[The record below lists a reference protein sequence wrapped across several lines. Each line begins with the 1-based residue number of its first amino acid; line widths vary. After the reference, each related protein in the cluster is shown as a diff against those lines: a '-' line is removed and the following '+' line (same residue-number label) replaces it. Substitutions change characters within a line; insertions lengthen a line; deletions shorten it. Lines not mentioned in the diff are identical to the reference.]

1 MLGNRRPTLTAK
13 GVAMTNGC
21 DKEGHVPTPKTTQ
34 EPKKDKPKD
43 GAKKRVGR

>member
-1 MLGNRRPTLTAK
+1 
-13 GVAMTNGC
+13 MTNGC
-21 DKEGHVPTPKTTQ
+21 DKEGHGSAPAPSQ